1 MIFVN
6 KREDALISRKRG
18 VFMAITI
25 NQIAELCGV
34 SRGTVDR
41 ALHNKGNVRPELAAR
56 IKDVAQE
63 HGYTPNRA
71 GMALS
76 RASHPIRIGVV
87 MHSTQTSFMQMVLD
101 ACRREAKRLSA
112 FSTKVIFRLSL
123 TLDPVE
129 QVSMIE
135 ELVEQ
140 QHISGL
146 AITTLH
152 SILVE
157 NKLNELIE
165 KHNLPVVT
173 FNTDLPASKRFCY
186 VGQDNFAAGRTSA
199 ELMRLMTGGK
209 GIVAPIIGPSEYH
222 FAYSERLSG
231 FQSEL
236 ERIAPDIRLRLTHL
250 PNDDA
255 ESAMRATLDLLERL
269 PDLAGIYAITPG
281 YDGVCQ
287 VLLQTGRAQDVH
299 LILHDEIPANLR
311 YVKQGVVDFVIGQD
325 AELQGSLPLSMLADF
340 IQLRQRPP
348 KRNVFTDIRVLLRYN
363 IDNLL

>member
-1 MIFVN
+1 MP
-6 KREDALISRKRG
+6 
-18 VFMAITI
+18 ITI

-41 ALHNKGNVRPELAAR
+41 ALHNKGNVRSELAEH
-56 IKDVAQE
+56 IKRVAQE

-87 MHSTQTSFMQMVLD
+87 MHSTQTPFMQLVLD

-157 NKLNELIE
+157 NKINELIE

-173 FNTDLPASKRFCY
+173 FNTDLPRSKRFCY
-186 VGQDNFAAGRTSA
+186 VGQDNFAAGRTAA
-199 ELMRLMTGGK
+199 ELMRLMTGGQGK
-209 GIVAPIIGPSEYH
+209 VAPIIGPSEYH

-236 ERIAPDIRLRLTHL
+236 GRIAPQIALRQTNLTS
-250 PNDDA
+250 DDNA
-255 ESAMRATLDLLERL
+255 VAMQATLDLLQRV

-287 VLLQTGRAQDVH
+287 ALLKTGRAQDVR
-299 LILHDEIPANLR
+299 LILHDEIAANLR
-311 YVKQGVVDFVIGQD
+311 YLKDGVVDFVLGQD
-325 AELQGSLPLSMLADF
+325 AELQGSLPLSLLADF

-363 IDNLL
+363 VDNLL

>member
-1 MIFVN
+1 
-6 KREDALISRKRG
+6 
-18 VFMAITI
+18 MAITI

-41 ALHNKGNVRPELAAR
+41 ALHNKGNVRPELATR
-56 IKDVAQE
+56 IKSVAQE

-87 MHSTQTSFMQMVLD
+87 MHSTQTPFMQLVLD

-123 TLDPVE
+123 TLDPIE

-146 AITTLH
+146 AITALH

-157 NKLNELIE
+157 NKINELIE

-173 FNTDLPASKRFCY
+173 FNTDLPRSKRFCY
-186 VGQDNFAAGRTSA
+186 VGQDNFAAGRTAA

-209 GIVAPIIGPSEYH
+209 GIVSSIIGPSEYH
-222 FAYSERLSG
+222 FAYSERFSG

-236 ERIAPDIRLRLTHL
+236 AQIAPQIKLRQTNLTSD
-250 PNDDA
+250 DDA
-255 ESAMRATLDLLERL
+255 VAMQATLELLQQV

-287 VLLQTGRAQDVH
+287 ALLKTGRAQDVR
-299 LILHDEIPANLR
+299 LILHDEIAANLR
-311 YVKQGVVDFVIGQD
+311 YLKDGVVDFVLGQD
-325 AELQGSLPLSMLADF
+325 AELQGALPLSLLADF
-340 IQLRQRPP
+340 IQLRQSPSKP
-348 KRNVFTDIRVLLRYN
+348 NIFTDIRVLLRYN
-363 IDNLL
+363 VDNLL

>member
-1 MIFVN
+1 
-6 KREDALISRKRG
+6 
-18 VFMAITI
+18 MAITI

-41 ALHNKGNVRPELAAR
+41 ALHNKGNVRPELATR
-56 IKDVAQE
+56 IKSVAQE

-87 MHSTQTSFMQMVLD
+87 MHSTQTPFMQLVLD

-123 TLDPVE
+123 TLDPIE

-146 AITTLH
+146 AITALH

-157 NKLNELIE
+157 NKINELIE

-173 FNTDLPASKRFCY
+173 FNTDLPRSKRFCY
-186 VGQDNFAAGRTSA
+186 VGQDNFAAGRTAA

-209 GIVAPIIGPSEYH
+209 GIVSSIIGPSEYH
-222 FAYSERLSG
+222 FAYSERFSG

-236 ERIAPDIRLRLTHL
+236 AQIAPQIKLRQTNLT
-250 PNDDA
+250 NDDDA
-255 ESAMRATLDLLERL
+255 VAMQATLELLQQV

-287 VLLQTGRAQDVH
+287 ALLKTGRAQDVR
-299 LILHDEIPANLR
+299 LILHDEIAANLR
-311 YVKQGVVDFVIGQD
+311 YLKDGVVDFVLGQD
-325 AELQGSLPLSMLADF
+325 AELQGALPLSLLADF
-340 IQLRQRPP
+340 IQLRQSPP
-348 KRNVFTDIRVLLRYN
+348 KPNIFTDIRVLLRYN
-363 IDNLL
+363 VDNLL